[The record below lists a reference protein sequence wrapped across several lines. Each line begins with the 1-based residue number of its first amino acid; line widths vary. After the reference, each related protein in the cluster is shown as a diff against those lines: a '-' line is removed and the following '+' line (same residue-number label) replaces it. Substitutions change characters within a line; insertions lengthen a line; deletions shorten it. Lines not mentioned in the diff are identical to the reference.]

1 MPVAG
6 LLKSSSGRGRS
17 LKELG
22 GRATWL
28 VEPEYNLRSVWRG
41 VKGRLVSTV
50 LNPLRESLKGHSQS
64 ERENQAN
71 IKSHLVIAGN
81 DPGLDMVALASSII
95 SADVFDWET

>member
-28 VEPEYNLRSVWRG
+28 VEPEYNLRSVCRG
-41 VKGRLVSTV
+41 VKGRFVSTV
-50 LNPLRESLKGHSQS
+50 LKPVLESLRNTVRPGKYKH
-64 ERENQAN
+64 
-71 IKSHLVIAGN
+71 SHLVIAGN
-81 DPGLDMVALASSII
+81 DPGRDMVALASSII
-95 SADVFDWET
+95 SAEVFDWET

>member
-41 VKGRLVSTV
+41 VKGRFVSTV
-50 LNPLRESLKGHSQS
+50 LNPVLESLKGQTQS
-64 ERENQAN
+64 ERENKEIIRQ
-71 IKSHLVIAGN
+71 ILSLTLLSLGRTR
-81 DPGLDMVALASSII
+81 ALTWSL
-95 SADVFDWET
+95 

>member
-50 LNPLRESLKGHSQS
+50 LNPVRESLKGHSQS
-64 ERENQAN
+64 ER
-71 IKSHLVIAGN
+71 KSGKY
-81 DPGLDMVALASSII
+81 
-95 SADVFDWET
+95 

>member
-1 MPVAG
+1 MAVAG

-41 VKGRLVSTV
+41 VKGRFVSTV
-50 LNPLRESLKGHSQS
+50 LNPVLESLEGETQS
-64 ERENQAN
+64 EFVSRKNKIN
-71 IKSHLVIAGN
+71 PSHLVIAGN
-81 DPGLDMVALASSII
+81 VPGRDIVALASWMI
-95 SADVFDWET
+95 SADVFD